1 MKKFLFLFLFGALGF
16 SLMAQDNSTPAYTF
30 GVRAGVNGSSLLI
43 RQISF
48 SYISGKN
55 YTSTQKMKIGAH
67 AGFVFEARNSSAA
80 IRKAISKS
88 PHPAIPSDR

>member
-55 YTSTQKMKIGAH
+55 
-67 AGFVFEARNSSAA
+67 
-80 IRKAISKS
+80 
-88 PHPAIPSDR
+88 